1 MYLATTARRLREVA
15 DLSDPVEMG
24 NWLVYTLPGDF
35 WQLCPSGIIY
45 VDNHGNVSRTSRYKL
60 MGENKIAVPKPQ
72 REIKAEYFRYPVL
85 LRSVPEDSDFI
96 DCPMEAQS
104 ALAFYIASHLE
115 IFDDPYIQAT
125 FYNEFENK
133 LSRLGEIPAATVGI
147 VSDEYADWG
156 GW

>member
-1 MYLATTARRLREVA
+1 MTYGQLKADVLRLIHQYSIAGNKVATTYNNQQDYLNRIPSLASDARVYLATTARRLREVA

-45 VDNHGNVSRTSRYKL
+45 VENNGNVARTSRYKL
-60 MGENKIAVPKPQ
+60 VGENKIAVPKPQ

-96 DCPMEAQS
+96 DFPM
-104 ALAFYIASHLE
+104 
-115 IFDDPYIQAT
+115 
-125 FYNEFENK
+125 
-133 LSRLGEIPAATVGI
+133 
-147 VSDEYADWG
+147 
-156 GW
+156 